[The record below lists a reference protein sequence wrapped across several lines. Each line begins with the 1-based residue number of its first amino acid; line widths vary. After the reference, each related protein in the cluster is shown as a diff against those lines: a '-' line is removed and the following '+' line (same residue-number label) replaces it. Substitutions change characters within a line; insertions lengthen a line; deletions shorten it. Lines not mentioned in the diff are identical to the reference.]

1 MRKNK
6 SRFYAQEYALLH
18 NETLVDAE
26 VAHLPAQ
33 GGQKTLAV
41 PAGTGASMDLAVSF
55 DVQALRGAAGP
66 FGVAVRAPPT
76 WSSSTAASPTPGSFP
91 NSSTM
96 ALRLNISAPDADGTR
111 VVTAFGVR
119 AVLPTFRVLKGESL
133 HARILLDRPLA
144 EVCPGKKR
152 SSSCR
157 FGCRVIIFDFSMGE
171 KRRFV

>member
-1 MRKNK
+1 
-6 SRFYAQEYALLH
+6 
-18 NETLVDAE
+18 
-26 VAHLPAQ
+26 
-33 GGQKTLAV
+33 V

-76 WSSSTAASPTPGSFP
+76 WSSSTAASPAPGSFP

-96 ALRLNISAPDADGTR
+96 ALRLNISAPDAEGTR

-133 HARILLDRPLA
+133 HVRVLLDRPLA
-144 EVCPGKKR
+144 EVRANKTVSFSFFFWLQG
-152 SSSCR
+152 
-157 FGCRVIIFDFSMGE
+157 VMFDFSMGK
-171 KRRFV
+171 KRRFAYRQAPALR